1 MKGFSGGA
9 ENRLRQ
15 DSDGM
20 SIETEMGRW
29 GLVMRWDLGP
39 CGLREGIIMVTVI
52 WISPRVLHQLRVLCG
67 GLTLS
72 ISNHAGNVL
81 HIIASATMTT
91 ACALRRGYEPAGD
104 EERDLGLTGSG
115 RRDGREA

>member
-1 MKGFSGGA
+1 
-9 ENRLRQ
+9 
-15 DSDGM
+15 M
-20 SIETEMGRW
+20 SIETEMGRL

-72 ISNHAGNVL
+72 ISNHARNVL
-81 HIIASATMTT
+81 HIIASATTTT
-91 ACALRRGYEPAGD
+91 ACVLRRGYEPAGD